1 MKNLKIICS
10 REYIVRL
17 LNRYNLTKSL
27 YPNYLLF
34 LKNIK
39 VLNRLLFDKQPH
51 FLEIHAADHCNLNCY
66 GCSHY
71 SSISEERYLDLQNLE
86 INLKHLQK
94 VSKYFKEVRIMGG
107 EPLLHP
113 EIIRI
118 METVRGTFKHNQI
131 SLLSNGILLKRMN
144 EEFWAACKKNNIE
157 LKITIYPNVNVD
169 SILQILDDKEVKY
182 SFYADRKG
190 THWEALLLNEKKSK
204 NALINYYR
212 CGGYQE
218 CWQLYDNKIIGC
230 STSAYAFNLNR
241 KFGSNF
247 QLDKKDY
254 LPVDESLSR
263 RKLLWFSFR
272 VKKFCKYCVFPR
284 KTTNWQ
290 KTGYSA
296 SEWICN
302 Q

>member
-34 LKNIK
+34 KKNIK

-118 METVRGTFKHNQI
+118 MEAVRGTFKHNQI
-131 SLLSNGILLKRMN
+131 SLVSNGILLKRMS

-182 SFYADRKG
+182 SFYADRNG
-190 THWEALLLNEKKSK
+190 AHWETLLLNEKKSG
-204 NALINYYR
+204 NALINYYK

-230 STSAYAFNLNR
+230 STSAYAFYLNR

-247 QLDKKDY
+247 QLEEKDY

-263 RKLLWFSFR
+263 RKLLRFSFR

-284 KTTNWQ
+284 ETTTWQ

-302 Q
+302 R